1 MNLTISSVF
10 FSQQYMTAQS
20 ADHEQLFDLVQKMLE
35 YDPTKRLSLDQA
47 LRHPFFT
54 CLLKATKN

>member
-1 MNLTISSVF
+1 MSMNLTISV
-10 FSQQYMTAQS
+10 FSQQYMTTQS